1 MLRVQIISAG
11 LSMTTLCSL
20 VHAQQAISIDD
31 DFVLTDIIFD
41 TQPVE
46 RRRGAGTLEPITHQ
60 QLGELRSHGIDPS
73 WIASSSSSDF
83 ELPRFDPRT
92 QHDQRLTQND
102 HPIYIESWVT
112 RHQSDRGVRLND
124 SLSFSVG
131 RTTELR
137 DGNISGSAGTLKG
150 NGQDDNS
157 GERISSLTQD
167 EGEYDVYDLSLE
179 WDAINAGPVT
189 ISVLSGLKAIEAN
202 IGKRVTVNGDT
213 RMDTTHRFA
222 ALPMVG
228 SGVRWEISDALSF
241 SSAALTHPIET
252 GDALIDFNASTD
264 LRISNNIDFSAGY
277 RIIRSSFE
285 VGSIDTDVHQEG
297 LFARI
302 QIDF

>member
-1 MLRVQIISAG
+1 MLRVQLISAG

-20 VHAQQAISIDD
+20 VHAQQTIAIDD
-31 DFVLTDIIFD
+31 DFVLPEIIFD
-41 TQPVE
+41 TQPIN
-46 RRRGAGTLEPITHQ
+46 RPRAASTLEPISYQ

-73 WIASSSSSDF
+73 WIASSSTTRF
-83 ELPRFDPRT
+83 APPRFDPS
-92 QHDQRLTQND
+92 DPRLTQND
-102 HPIYIESWVT
+102 HPVFIESWVT

-150 NGQDDNS
+150 GGQDDSS
-157 GERISSLTQD
+157 GDRISSLTQD

-179 WDAINAGPVT
+179 WEAIKAGPVT

-213 RMDTTHRFA
+213 RIDTTHRFA

-264 LRISNNIDFSAGY
+264 LRISSNIDFSAGY

-285 VGSIDTDVHQEG
+285 VGSIETDVHQEG